1 MDIHVTARHFDL
13 DPAMKAYIEEK
24 IEHLSHYFDRVDEA
38 HVVLEAEGHR
48 TVAGV
53 TVHASRAVISS
64 EQEATDT
71 RAAFDKAMDKVERQ
85 IRRYKDRLRS
95 RKGGE
100 PVAEVAEQVNGVSLD
115 QIGIV
120 SEELAG
126 KPMTPEEAF
135 RELTDLNA
143 RFLVFWN
150 SESESVNV
158 IYKRDDGDYGL
169 VEPGA

>member
-1 MDIHVTARHFDL
+1 MKIHVTARHFDL
-13 DPAMKAYIEEK
+13 DPEFKAYVEEK
-24 IEHLSHYFDRVDEA
+24 VSHLSHYFDRVDEA

-64 EQEATDT
+64 EREASDM
-71 RAAFDKAMDKVERQ
+71 RAAFDSAIDKVERQ
-85 IRRYKDRLRS
+85 IRKHKDRLRR

-100 PVAEVAEQVNGVSLD
+100 SVAEFAEVAGGTAPEQV
-115 QIGIV
+115 GIV
-120 SEELAG
+120 SEELATR
-126 KPMTPEEAF
+126 PMSTEQAF
-135 RELTDLNA
+135 RELNDIGA

-150 SESESVNV
+150 SDTEKVNV
-158 IYKRDDGDYGL
+158 IYRRDDGDYGL